1 MFPWAFLAVSLV
13 GAWFTF
19 NAFFPQLRRG
29 VMTVPSFFA
38 GWLTSELAAHHILWQ
53 GVATG
58 AFVWAGALDAWP
70 GWLGL
75 AISVVSW
82 VGLIF
87 LMLEAHSQ
95 SSQLETA
102 LVDGLGDGYRDRFE
116 PAQHER
122 LAESFPR
129 SRLLLP
135 FWLHDGMTVHR
146 TKEIPY
152 VDGGGHR
159 QCLDV
164 YAPRFGTSNAP
175 VLFQIHG
182 GAWIIG
188 DKNQQALPLMN
199 HLAAQGWVCVS
210 TNYRLSPR
218 ATFPD
223 HLIDVKRALCWVR
236 ENIARFGGDPDF
248 IVATGGSAGGHLS
261 SMVGL
266 TAGDL
271 EYQPGFESADTTVR
285 AVVPFYGV
293 YDFTNTL
300 GHETHDGLENFLAS
314 RVMKRTI
321 AEDPEAYERASPL
334 HRIHD
339 GAPPFYVVHG
349 SHDSLAPVSDA
360 REFAQRLRRASR
372 HPVVY
377 AELARAQHA
386 FEIFHSPRTAHVVRS
401 VDRFLSAIHASYR
414 AERAA
419 A

>member
-1 MFPWAFLAVSLV
+1 MKAPL
-13 GAWFTF
+13 
-19 NAFFPQLRRG
+19 
-29 VMTVPSFFA
+29 
-38 GWLTSELAAHHILWQ
+38 EDAA
-53 GVATG
+53 
-58 AFVWAGALDAWP
+58 
-70 GWLGL
+70 
-75 AISVVSW
+75 
-82 VGLIF
+82 
-87 LMLEAHSQ
+87 
-95 SSQLETA
+95 
-102 LVDGLGDGYRDRFE
+102 
-116 PAQHER
+116 
-122 LAESFPR
+122 
-129 SRLLLP
+129 
-135 FWLHDGMTVHR
+135 
-146 TKEIPY
+146 
-152 VDGGGHR
+152 
-159 QCLDV
+159 
-164 YAPRFGTSNAP
+164 
-175 VLFQIHG
+175 
-182 GAWIIG
+182 
-188 DKNQQALPLMN
+188 
-199 HLAAQGWVCVS
+199 
-210 TNYRLSPR
+210 
-218 ATFPD
+218 
-223 HLIDVKRALCWVR
+223 RALQFVR
-236 ENIARFGGDPDF
+236 SKATEWNLDKTRIG
-248 IVATGGSAGGHLS
+248 ATGGSAGGQLS

-266 TAGDL
+266 TAGAL
-271 EYQPGFESADTTVR
+271 EYQPGFESADTSVR

-334 HRIHD
+334 HRIHR